1 MEYKALH
8 FKLNGIS
15 DTTRE
20 IIIAR
25 LYNIGFEG
33 FLETEYGVV
42 GYMPADIYEKIHPE
56 EMNFSN
62 NPIFNNMVIEEEFI
76 VEKNWNE
83 LWEKSYNPVI
93 IDDQCIIKTSFHK
106 NTPKLKYEI
115 LIDPKMSFGTGHHE
129 TTALMIKE
137 ILEICFE
144 GKKVLDM
151 GCGTGVLAIL
161 ASKKGARHITAIDI
175 NDWAYKNTIDNLA
188 KNDIRNIHVYKGDVG
203 LITGETFDIILAN
216 IQFNVILNDIKYYQS
231 SLNKG
236 GLLIISG
243 IYKSDLSKIKKECF
257 KYSLKYI
264 SFKVKNNWVS
274 VKFKKIQVF

>member
-15 DTTRE
+15 DAARE
-20 IIIAR
+20 IIVAR
-25 LYNIGFEG
+25 LYNVGFEG
-33 FLETEYGVV
+33 FLETDDGVV
-42 GYMPADIYEKIHPE
+42 GYIKADMYKKINPE
-56 EMNFSN
+56 EINFHN
-62 NPIFNNMVIEEEFI
+62 DPVLDNMVIEEEFI

-83 LWEKSYNPVI
+83 LWEKSYSPVI
-93 IDDQCIIKTSFHK
+93 IDDQCIIKASFHK
-106 NTPKLKYEI
+106 NTPRLKYEI
-115 LIDPKMSFGTGHHE
+115 LIDPRMSFGTGHHE

-137 ILEICFE
+137 ILEICFK

-151 GCGTGVLAIL
+151 GCGTGVLAIM

-175 NDWAYKNTIDNLA
+175 NDWAYENTVDNLV
-188 KNDIRNIHVYKGDVG
+188 KNNIKNIHVYRGDAG

-216 IQFNVILNDIKYYQS
+216 IKLNVILNDIKHYQS

-264 SFKVKNNWVS
+264 SFKEKNNWVS
-274 VKFKKIQVF
+274 LKFKKI

>member
-20 IIIAR
+20 IIVAR
-25 LYNIGFEG
+25 LYNAGFEG
-33 FLETEYGVV
+33 FLETGDGVV
-42 GYMPADIYEKIHPE
+42 GYIPADMYEKINPE
-56 EMNFSN
+56 EMNFHNIPLLN
-62 NPIFNNMVIEEEFI
+62 NVVIEEEFI
-76 VEKNWNE
+76 IEKNWNE
-83 LWEKSYNPVI
+83 LWEKSYDPVI
-93 IDDQCIIKTSFHK
+93 INDQCIIKTSFHK

-115 LIDPKMSFGTGHHE
+115 YIDPKMSFGTGHHE

-137 ILEICFE
+137 ILELNII

-161 ASKKGARHITAIDI
+161 ASKKGASNITAVDI
-175 NDWAYKNTIDNLA
+175 NDWAYKNTIDNLV
-188 KNDIRNIHVYKGDVG
+188 KNDIKNINVYRGDVS
-203 LITGETFDIILAN
+203 LITDKTFDIILAN
-216 IQFNVILNDIKYYQS
+216 IQLNVILKDINQYQL
-231 SLNKG
+231 SLIKG

-243 IYKSDLSKIKKECF
+243 IYKSDLNKIKKECF

-264 SFKVKNNWVS
+264 SFKEKNNWVS
-274 VKFKKIQVF
+274 VKFKKF

>member
-1 MEYKALH
+1 MDYKALH
-8 FKLNGIS
+8 FKHNRIS
-15 DTTRE
+15 DKTRE
-20 IIIAR
+20 IIVAR

-33 FLETEYGVV
+33 FLETEDGVI
-42 GYMPADIYEKIHPE
+42 GYIPACRYKKINPE
-56 EMNFSN
+56 EMNFHN
-62 NPIFNNMVIEEEFI
+62 NPVLNKIVIEEEFI
-76 VEKNWNE
+76 VDKNWNE
-83 LWEKSYNPVI
+83 LWENSYDPVI

-115 LIDPKMSFGTGHHE
+115 FIDPKMSFGTGHHE
-129 TTALMIKE
+129 TTCLMIKE
-137 ILEICFE
+137 ILEINII

-175 NDWAYKNTIDNLA
+175 NDWTYKNAIDNLI
-188 KNDIRNIHVYKGDVG
+188 KNSIKNIHVYRGDVS
-203 LITGETFDIILAN
+203 LITDKYFDIILAN
-216 IQFNVILNDIKYYQS
+216 IQLNVILNDIMHYQL

-264 SFKVKNNWVS
+264 SFKEKNNWVS
-274 VKFKKIQVF
+274 VKFKKI